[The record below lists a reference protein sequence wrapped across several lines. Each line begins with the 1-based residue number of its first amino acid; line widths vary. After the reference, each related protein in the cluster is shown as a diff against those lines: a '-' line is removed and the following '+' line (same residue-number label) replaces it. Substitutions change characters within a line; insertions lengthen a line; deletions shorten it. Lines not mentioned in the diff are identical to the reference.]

1 MKKAATGEADQERC
15 VILGHYIV
23 ENNATVR
30 AAAKKFGVSKS
41 TVHQDITAKLAQ
53 VDRHLHDE
61 VKAVLEKNKQ
71 ERQQVERFP
80 LQKQKPVVRFQS
92 RIIIQWQERGAVPP
106 KNEPENKMK
115 KALPKGGL

>member
-53 VDRHLHDE
+53 VDRRLHDE
-61 VKAVLEKNKQ
+61 GKNKQ
-71 ERQQVERFP
+71 ERHLRGGQATRRKYAELSRRKMS
-80 LQKQKPVVRFQS
+80 QKTK
-92 RIIIQWQERGAVPP
+92 
-106 KNEPENKMK
+106 
-115 KALPKGGL
+115 

>member
-1 MKKAATGEADQERC
+1 MGVRNTLKKAATGEADQERC

-53 VDRHLHDE
+53 VDRHLHDL
-61 VKAVLEKNKQ
+61 VGKQSTLGRQAIGIPNDKAE
-71 ERQQVERFP
+71 
-80 LQKQKPVVRFQS
+80 
-92 RIIIQWQERGAVPP
+92 A
-106 KNEPENKMK
+106 
-115 KALPKGGL
+115 

>member
-41 TVHQDITAKLAQ
+41 TVHQDITAKIAQ
-53 VDRHLHDE
+53 VDRHVHDE
-61 VKAVLEKNKQ
+61 VKRCLRRTNRSGTLGEVRLHAENTRNCPAEK
-71 ERQQVERFP
+71 
-80 LQKQKPVVRFQS
+80 
-92 RIIIQWQERGAVPP
+92 
-106 KNEPENKMK
+106 
-115 KALPKGGL
+115 

>member
-1 MKKAATGEADQERC
+1 MGVRNTLKKAATGEADQERC

-71 ERQQVERFP
+71 ELRGGQATRRKYAELSRRKMS
-80 LQKQKPVVRFQS
+80 QKTK
-92 RIIIQWQERGAVPP
+92 
-106 KNEPENKMK
+106 
-115 KALPKGGL
+115 

>member
-1 MKKAATGEADQERC
+1 MGVRNTLKKAATGEADQERC

-23 ENNATVR
+23 ENKATVR

-53 VDRHLHDE
+53 VDRCLHDE

-71 ERQQVERFP
+71 ERHLRGGQATRRKYAELSR
-80 LQKQKPVVRFQS
+80 QKMSQKT
-92 RIIIQWQERGAVPP
+92 
-106 KNEPENKMK
+106 K
-115 KALPKGGL
+115 